1 MNLKGIKMPSERVV
15 ETNEGIQDEY
25 EVQVYDQM
33 QRHLRDRG
41 WIETDAIIKSGITS
55 GLALEIGPGPGY
67 LGLEWLKKTKG
78 TNLKGVDISPEM
90 IKIAR
95 RNAAE
100 NQLEDRVQYLES
112 SGNCIPFDDNY
123 FDAVFSNGSLHEW
136 ADPKKTLEEVWRLLK
151 MGGRFF
157 ISDLRRDMNFLIK
170 WFLWINTKPKEIRP
184 GLLTSIKAAYN
195 PSELKALMSYTNF
208 SNWEVKSNLIGL
220 SVVGNKLSNK

>member
-1 MNLKGIKMPSERVV
+1 MNLKRIKMPYERVV
-15 ETNEGIQDEY
+15 ETNEGIQDEN

-33 QRHLRDRG
+33 QRRLRDRN

-67 LGLEWLKKTKG
+67 LGLEWLKKTSG

-90 IKIAR
+90 IKIAQ
-95 RNAAE
+95 RNAAAY
-100 NQLEDRVQYLES
+100 QLEDRVQYIQS
-112 SGNCIPFDDNY
+112 SGDCIPFDDNY

-136 ADPKKTLEEVWRLLK
+136 ANPKKTIEEVGRLLK

-195 PSELKALMSYTNF
+195 PSELKALMSCTNF

-220 SVVGNKLSNK
+220 SVVGIKLSNK